1 MTKKKRKT
9 RPKELKGEAA
19 QIKAR
24 DEFWDAVDSVKKID
38 EELEFEKLMP
48 GGFVFV
54 DPAWNEL
61 YLDWDIDK
69 DIAKLRALRRSK
81 LAPQSE

>member
-9 RPKELKGEAA
+9 RTKELKGEAE

-24 DEFWDAVDSVKKID
+24 DEFWAAVASVKKVD
-38 EELEFEKLMP
+38 EDLEFEKMMP

-61 YLDWDIDK
+61 YLDWDIDA
-69 DIAKLRALRRSK
+69 DIAKLRARRISK